1 MSFLKR
7 NALKLFFAGSI
18 IVTLVIVTVVS
29 LTSSPEKGVS
39 EGPTAPQVTESS
51 TSAPSS
57 SSSPVPGGDEQEV
70 TPTKDCTT
78 LMQANEYSTLVSR
91 IQRYEELRLEQPS
104 SSQQS
109 ELVSLSTS
117 NYRATHK
124 EEVPA
129 SSGNTVIVE
138 LNKVQSSIT
147 CKVVSD
153 TRVIVLANPIVIST
167 YEVEVS
173 TGQKTLLNANF
184 AVPSHYTGWVQQ
196 NAGWYVDSEN

>member
-7 NALKLFFAGSI
+7 HALKLFFAGSI
-18 IVTLVIVTVVS
+18 VTTLVIFAVVS
-29 LTSSPEKGVS
+29 LTGSPEKGVS
-39 EGPTAPQVTESS
+39 GGPTAPQ
-51 TSAPSS
+51 PLKSS
-57 SSSPVPGGDEQEV
+57 SSAPANQPSTTSRGDEQEI
-70 TPTKDCTT
+70 TPTKDCSS
-78 LMQANEYSTLVSR
+78 LMQANEYATFVTH

-104 SSQQS
+104 SSQQT
-109 ELVSLSTS
+109 ELASLSTS
-117 NYRATHK
+117 NYASTHK

-129 SSGNTVIVE
+129 SSGSTVIVE
-138 LNKVQSSIT
+138 LNKEQSSIT

-167 YEVEVS
+167 YEVDVS

-184 AVPSHYTGWVQQ
+184 AVPSHYSGWVQQ